1 MTIDQHIAAGIDL
14 GSNTFRL
21 LVAICSAGNLSVL
34 DKKLVTV
41 RLGRGLAENKILHE
55 RAMEKGFEVLRIF
68 RKSLD
73 HYQPQSIRVC
83 GTEALRQAKNSHLF
97 LQKAEEILQS
107 KIDIVS
113 GEEEAHLNLAG
124 SLSGHKEPLS
134 GTLLLVDVGGGST
147 ELLFTDQA
155 TGQIRVESMS
165 MGVIGLTE
173 KFLAASQPD
182 IAAMDTLLAGTIAN
196 ALEKLKVPG
205 NHPKINIIGC
215 GGTATSMAALDLSLT
230 SYNESLV
237 HGHIMQRNGMEKLW
251 GKLIVLP
258 VDKRNA
264 LPCLGEGRGEI
275 LTAGIRIYQ
284 VLLRLLQQDKMKVS
298 DTGLLEGILLS
309 SISDISSLDNFPH
322 NFMPKS

>member
-21 LVAICSAGNLSVL
+21 LVAICSADSLRVL

-41 RLGRGLAENKILHE
+41 RLGRSMEENILHE
-55 RAMEKGFEVLRIF
+55 RAMEKGLEVLRIF
-68 RKSLD
+68 RESLD

-83 GTEALRQAKNSHLF
+83 GTEALRQAENRQLF
-97 LQKAEEILQS
+97 LQKAEEILQC
-107 KIDIVS
+107 KIDIVTS
-113 GEEEAHLNLAG
+113 EEEAHLSLAG
-124 SLSGHKEPLS
+124 SLSGHEEPLS

-205 NHPKINIIGC
+205 NHPEINIIGC
-215 GGTATSMAALDLSLT
+215 GGTATSMAALNLNLT

-237 HGHIMQRNGMEKLW
+237 HAHILQRNTMEELW

-258 VDKRNA
+258 ADKRNE

-275 LTAGIRIYQ
+275 LPAGLRIYQ
-284 VLLRLLQQDKMKVS
+284 MLLKLTQQDRMRVS

-309 SISDISSLDNFPH
+309 SISDISSLDSFPH

>member
-55 RAMEKGFEVLRIF
+55 RAMEKGLEVLRIF

-83 GTEALRQAKNSHLF
+83 GTEALRQAANSYLF
-97 LQKAEEILQS
+97 LRNAEEILQS
-107 KIDIVS
+107 KIDIIS
-113 GEEEAHLNLAG
+113 GAEEAHLNLAG
-124 SLSGHKEPLS
+124 ALSGYREPLS
-134 GTLLLVDVGGGST
+134 GTFLLVDVGGGST
-147 ELLFTDQA
+147 ELLFADQT
-155 TGQIRVESMS
+155 TGQTGVESIGL
-165 MGVIGLTE
+165 GVIGLTE
-173 KFLAASQPD
+173 KFLTASQPN
-182 IAAMDTLLAGTIAN
+182 IAAMDAILADTIGS
-196 ALEKLKVPG
+196 ALEKLSFPG
-205 NHPKINIIGC
+205 KLSAVNIIGC
-215 GGTATSMAALDLSLT
+215 GGTATSLAALDLNLI

-237 HGHIMQRNGMEKLW
+237 HAHILLRNTMEELW
-251 GKLIVLP
+251 SKLIVLP
-258 VDKRNA
+258 ADRRNE

-275 LTAGIRIYQ
+275 LPAGLRIYQ
-284 VLLRLLQQDKMKVS
+284 MLLKLIQQDRIRVS

-309 SISDISSLDNFPH
+309 SISDIPSLNCSQH
-322 NFMPKS
+322 NLMPKS

>member
-55 RAMEKGFEVLRIF
+55 RAMEKGLEVLRIF

-83 GTEALRQAKNSHLF
+83 GTEALRQAANSYLF
-97 LQKAEEILQS
+97 LRNAEEILQS
-107 KIDIVS
+107 KIDIIS
-113 GEEEAHLNLAG
+113 DAEEAHLNLAG
-124 SLSGHKEPLS
+124 ALSGYREPLS
-134 GTLLLVDVGGGST
+134 GTFLLVDVGGGST
-147 ELLFTDQA
+147 ELLFADQT
-155 TGQIRVESMS
+155 TGQTGVESIGL
-165 MGVIGLTE
+165 GVIGLTE
-173 KFLAASQPD
+173 KFLTASQPN
-182 IAAMDTLLAGTIAN
+182 IAAMDAILADTIGS
-196 ALEKLKVPG
+196 ALEKLSFPG
-205 NHPKINIIGC
+205 KLSAVNIIGC
-215 GGTATSMAALDLSLT
+215 GGTATSLAALDLNLI

-237 HGHIMQRNGMEKLW
+237 HAHILLRNTMEELW
-251 GKLIVLP
+251 SKLIVLP
-258 VDKRNA
+258 ADRRNE

-275 LTAGIRIYQ
+275 LPAGLRIYQ
-284 VLLRLLQQDKMKVS
+284 MLLKLIQQDRIRVS

-309 SISDISSLDNFPH
+309 SISDIPSLNCSQH
-322 NFMPKS
+322 NLMPKS

>member
-21 LVAICSAGNLSVL
+21 LVAICSAGNLNVL

-55 RAMEKGFEVLRIF
+55 SAMEKGLEVLRIF

-83 GTEALRQAKNSHLF
+83 GTEALRQAANSYLF
-97 LQKAEEILQS
+97 LQNAEEILQS

-113 GEEEAHLNLAG
+113 GVEEAHLNLAG
-124 SLSGHKEPLS
+124 ALSGCREPLS
-134 GTLLLVDVGGGST
+134 STFLLVDVGGGST
-147 ELLFTDQA
+147 ELLFADQA
-155 TGQIRVESMS
+155 TGQTGVESMGL
-165 MGVIGLTE
+165 GVIGLTE
-173 KFLAASQPD
+173 KFLTASQPD
-182 IAAMDTLLAGTIAN
+182 IAAMDAILADTIAN
-196 ALEKLKVPG
+196 ALEKLRFPG
-205 NHPKINIIGC
+205 KLSAVNIIGC
-215 GGTATSMAALDLSLT
+215 GGTATSLAALDLNLT

-237 HGHIMQRNGMEKLW
+237 HAHILLRNTMEELW

-258 VDKRNA
+258 ADKRNE

-275 LTAGIRIYQ
+275 LPAGLRIYQ
-284 VLLRLLQQDKMKVS
+284 MLLKLTQQDRMRVS
-298 DTGLLEGILLS
+298 ETGLLEGILLS
-309 SISDISSLDNFPH
+309 SISDISSLDSSQH
-322 NFMPKS
+322 NFIPKS

>member
-83 GTEALRQAKNSHLF
+83 GTEALRQAENSYLF
-97 LQKAEEILQS
+97 LQNAEEILQS

-113 GEEEAHLNLAG
+113 GVEEAHLNLAG
-124 SLSGHKEPLS
+124 ALSGYREPLS
-134 GTLLLVDVGGGST
+134 GTFLLVDVGGGST

-155 TGQIRVESMS
+155 TGQTGVESMGL
-165 MGVIGLTE
+165 GVIGLTE
-173 KFLAASQPD
+173 KFLTAPQPD
-182 IAAMDTLLAGTIAN
+182 IAAMDAILADTIGS
-196 ALEKLKVPG
+196 ALEKLKFPG
-205 NHPKINIIGC
+205 KLSAVNIIGC
-215 GGTATSMAALDLSLT
+215 GGTATSLAALDLNLT

-237 HGHIMQRNGMEKLW
+237 HAHILLRNTMEELW
-251 GKLIVLP
+251 SRLIVLP
-258 VDKRNA
+258 ADRRNE

-275 LTAGIRIYQ
+275 LPAGLRIYQ
-284 VLLRLLQQDKMKVS
+284 MLLKLVQQDRMRVS

-309 SISDISSLDNFPH
+309 SISDISSLDSSQH
-322 NFMPKS
+322 NFIPKS